1 MSHRLVGTAFV
12 MFAAVAFSFKAILVK
27 LAYRHGVDPLT
38 LLALRMAFSAPFFVA
53 IAYGWSRDG
62 ALRRLSVPDWA
73 RIAALG
79 LLGYY
84 LASYFDFLGLQ
95 YISAALE
102 RLVLFLYPTFVV
114 ILSALLFGR
123 RITRRDVLALSLS
136 YVGIAMVVAVDLSAG
151 HRNVALG
158 VFWVLLS
165 ALCYA
170 IYLVGN
176 GRMVST
182 VNSVVFACV
191 ASVFSCVG
199 VLVHFLLV
207 GEVSQ
212 LFDQPWPVYAY
223 SGVMAVVST
232 VLPVIVMSEGIRRVG
247 SSQASML
254 GTVGPVATIIFG
266 ATLLSEPVTAIQLG
280 GAALVLGGVLFIT
293 VAKPQTKTASG

>member
-1 MSHRLVGTAFV
+1 

-27 LAYRHGVDPLT
+27 LAYRHGVDPVT
-38 LLALRMAFSAPFFVA
+38 LLALRMAFSAPFFVL
-53 IAYGWSRDG
+53 IAAWWSRDG
-62 ALRRLSVPDWA
+62 SLGRLSLPDWA
-73 RIAALG
+73 RVAALG

-84 LASYFDFLGLQ
+84 LASYFDFVGLQ

-114 ILSALLFGR
+114 LISAMLYAR
-123 RITRRDVLALSLS
+123 RITRRDLLALLLS
-136 YVGIAMVVAVDLSAG
+136 YGGISLVVAGDFSAG

-182 VNSVVFACV
+182 MNSVVFACV

-199 VLVHFLLV
+199 VLIHFLLV

-212 LFDQPWPVYAY
+212 LWSQPAPVYVYAII
-223 SGVMAVVST
+223 MAIVST

-247 SSQASML
+247 SSHASML
-254 GTVGPVATIIFG
+254 GTVGPVATIVFG
-266 ATLLSEPVTAIQLG
+266 ATLLGEPITVIQVV
-280 GAALVLGGVLFIT
+280 GAALVMAGVLSIT
-293 VAKPQTKTASG
+293 VAKPSAKLAKG

>member
-1 MSHRLVGTAFV
+1 MSDRLIGAAFV

-27 LAYRHGVDPLT
+27 LAYRHGVDPVT
-38 LLALRMAFSAPFFVA
+38 LLALRMAFSAPFFVL
-53 IAYGWSRDG
+53 IAAWWSRDG
-62 ALRRLSVPDWA
+62 SLGRLSLPDWS
-73 RIAALG
+73 RVAALG
-79 LLGYY
+79 MLGYY

-114 ILSALLFGR
+114 LISAVLYAR
-123 RITRRDVLALSLS
+123 RITRRDVFALLLS
-136 YVGIAMVVAVDLSAG
+136 YGGISLVVAGDFSAG

-182 VNSVVFACV
+182 MNSVVFACV

-199 VLVHFLLV
+199 VLIHFLLV
-207 GEVSQ
+207 GEASQ
-212 LFDQPWPVYAY
+212 LWSQPAPVYLHA
-223 SGVMAVVST
+223 GIMAVVST
-232 VLPVIVMSEGIRRVG
+232 VLPVIVMSEGIRRIG
-247 SSQASML
+247 PSHASML
-254 GTVGPVATIIFG
+254 GTVGPVATIVFG
-266 ATLLSEPVTAIQLG
+266 ATLLGEPITAIQLI
-280 GAALVLGGVLFIT
+280 GAALVMAGVLSIT
-293 VAKPQTKTASG
+293 IGKPSAKPAKG

>member
-1 MSHRLVGTAFV
+1 

-27 LAYRHGVDPLT
+27 LAYRHGVDPVT
-38 LLALRMAFSAPFFVA
+38 LLALRMAFSAPFFVL
-53 IAYGWSRDG
+53 IAAWWSRDG
-62 ALRRLSVPDWA
+62 SLGRLSLPDWA
-73 RIAALG
+73 RVAALG

-84 LASYFDFLGLQ
+84 LASYFDFVGLQ

-114 ILSALLFGR
+114 LISAMLYAR
-123 RITRRDVLALSLS
+123 RITRRDLLALLLS
-136 YVGIAMVVAVDLSAG
+136 YGGISLVVAGDFSAG

-182 VNSVVFACV
+182 MNSVVFACV

-199 VLVHFLLV
+199 VLIHFLLV

-212 LFDQPWPVYAY
+212 LWSQPAPVYVHAII
-223 SGVMAVVST
+223 MAIVST

-247 SSQASML
+247 SSHASML
-254 GTVGPVATIIFG
+254 GTVGPVATIVFG
-266 ATLLSEPVTAIQLG
+266 ATLLGEPITVIQVV
-280 GAALVLGGVLFIT
+280 GAALVMAGVLSIT
-293 VAKPQTKTASG
+293 VAKPSAKLAKG